1 MFVSDPANTP
11 VAQQRWLRRLLI
23 VSAFNGVITVVMHLV
38 GTSYDPFWRHA
49 IYSFAIGTCIWL
61 FIEAGLRVVD
71 RPGQPIP
78 WPYVATATVI
88 GVVLGLVAGTALADL
103 LNGRTPLQFWRRK
116 PEFAGGLLVMSLC
129 AGFLGTLYF
138 LSQTRMAQLRE
149 QAEAAQRQATQA
161 QLTLL
166 QSQLEPHMLFNTLA
180 NLKALIAANPK
191 QADAMLDRLIA
202 YLRATLQDGR
212 KAQALAHDQ
221 RTTHTLKQE
230 FARLS
235 DYLALMQVRMGPRLA
250 VRLHLP
256 PEAEQQPVPPLLL
269 QPLVENAIKHGLEPH
284 VNGGTVALSAT
295 VDGTALH
302 VTVQD
307 NGAGLGS
314 ATTGQAAAG
323 DGLLHQEAQG
333 YGLQSVRE
341 RLRTLYGNAAA
352 LELQALPQ
360 GGTLARVTLPLS
372 PSA

>member
-11 VAQQRWLRRLLI
+11 VSQQRWLRRLLI

-88 GVVLGLVAGTALADL
+88 GVLLGLVVGTTLADL
-103 LNGRTPLQFWRRK
+103 INGRAPLQFWRRK

-138 LSQTRMAQLRE
+138 LSQTRVAQLRE

-161 QLTLL
+161 QLMLL

-180 NLKALIAANPK
+180 NLKALIAADPK
-191 QADAMLDRLIA
+191 RADAMLERLIA

-212 KAQALAHDQ
+212 KAHEQAS
-221 RTTHTLKQE
+221 THTLKQE
-230 FARLS
+230 FARLA
-235 DYLALMQVRMGPRLA
+235 DYLALMQVRMGTRLQ
-250 VRLHLP
+250 VNLQLP
-256 PEAEQQPVPPLLL
+256 ADAEQQPVPPLLL

-284 VNGGTVALSAT
+284 VVGGTVAVSARL
-295 VDGTALH
+295 DGARLE

-307 NGAGLGS
+307 DGAGLP
-314 ATTGQAAAG
+314 AAG
-323 DGLLHQEAQG
+323 LGTSPGG

-341 RLRTLYGNAAA
+341 RLRTLYGPEATLQ
-352 LELQALPQ
+352 LEALPT
-360 GGTLARVTLPLS
+360 GGTRARVAWPLTH
-372 PSA
+372 PLTHPVAPKPGT